1 MIRAQELDVL
11 VFDVIPHLDGGGGKQ
26 AAQADDAAEMNNE
39 KLPVEELVL
48 EMGRANED
56 VPICAI
62 ASHQQIQDVG
72 DKLAQEEV
80 VPA

>member
-1 MIRAQELDVL
+1 MLVVDV
-11 VFDVIPHLDGGGGKQ
+11 VPHLDGGGGKQ

-62 ASHQQIQDVG
+62 ASHQQIQNMG
-72 DKLAQEEV
+72 DKLAQEV
-80 VPA
+80 AVSA